1 MKKPNLNIRTN
12 KDGSQNKSDLK
23 RVKNAIKKQF
33 ESIDPSQIK
42 DKKALAYYKQVK
54 GGKEQGARNAKRLRK
69 VDGTFYNALE
79 NKAIREEIK
88 DFIIDKQNQFTFD
101 EVIKDKSLVNLLA
114 AQALKREL
122 PLTKDTN
129 YVLDFLQRNNFINIT
144 LIDQN
149 GIEYR
154 GLSKNEAEFT
164 IRENLRELMRIFK
177 GEKFASWSRYATSN
191 GGQDIK
197 IYFFDMAGLK
207 DASPETIQE
216 LLNLEEN
223 AGTFGAYG
231 SPAAKG
237 KNKQKTSKTKRKKN
251 GKTKQKKGAKK
262 PNKQRPNK

>member
-12 KDGSQNKSDLK
+12 KNGSQNKADLK
-23 RVKNAIKKQF
+23 RVKNAIKTNF
-33 ESIDPSQIK
+33 ENIDPAQIK
-42 DKKALAYYKQVK
+42 DKTLQRYYSQVK
-54 GGKEQGARNAKRLRK
+54 GGKTQGARNAKRLRK
-69 VDGTFYNALE
+69 GDGTFYNALE
-79 NKAIREEIK
+79 NHAIREEIK
-88 DFIIDKQNQFTFD
+88 DYIIDTRNQFTFD
-101 EVIKDKSLVNLLA
+101 EVVKDRSLVNLLA

-129 YVLDFLQRNNFINIT
+129 YVLDFLNRNNFVNIT

-149 GIEYR
+149 GIEYP
-154 GLSKNEAEFT
+154 GITKNEAEFT
-164 IRENLRELMRIFK
+164 IRENLRELMRVFK

-197 IYFFDMAGLK
+197 IYFFDMSGLK

-231 SPAAKG
+231 SPVGKG
-237 KNKQKTSKTKRKKN
+237 KKQKIAKTKKRKKN
-251 GKTKQKKGAKK
+251 GKASKKKGTKK
-262 PNKQRPNK
+262 PNKQRSNK